1 MRPMS
6 NGFMHE
12 ETAEDLIEYG
22 LLAAFVAA
30 IAIACIIGDPLGLR
44 PAVEGAYQD
53 CIDALNSI

>member
-1 MRPMS
+1 MRS
-6 NGFMHE
+6 VSKRFIHA

-53 CIDALNSI
+53 CIDALNAV

>member
-1 MRPMS
+1 MHSRS
-6 NGFMHE
+6 KGFMHE

-30 IAIACIIGDPLGLR
+30 VAIACIIGDPLGLR